1 MIKIKLKPSFHKFSS
16 IILDGNYI
24 EYEIHPRLKDLNE
37 LDKKDKL
44 TTAEYLE
51 LKKLKSFN
59 EEAEKERYSVKNK
72 ILDSNISEKFKIGEL
87 ITQIFEKPQIDERII
102 LDGIGIE
109 CSLNESDSESKI
121 IKFRSPDNKTRELE
135 IIKNLFLI
143 LNNCFKSGPVLNHIE
158 LIQGYFGI
166 SEQWRITNK
175 TPLTV
180 RLFGSLS
187 IHEKEQLTDFFKTLN
202 SNESLIL
209 DLRNLDGM
217 GSTFHECFKELIA
230 RMKVVYWL
238 IQDNEN
244 ELLNRHFGEMEI
256 QSTYILNNKEEIIE
270 KIKEHN
276 KI

>member
-16 IILDGNYI
+16 IILDENDI
-24 EYEIHPRLKDLNE
+24 EYEIHPRLKDLNG

-59 EEAEKERYSVKNK
+59 EEAEKERYSEKNN
-72 ILDSNISEKFKIGEL
+72 ILDENISKKLQIEEL
-87 ITQIFEKPQIDERII
+87 IIQIFEKPQIDKRAI

-109 CSLNESDSESKI
+109 CSLSQSDSKSRI
-121 IKFRSPDNKTRELE
+121 IEFRSPDIETREFE
-135 IIKNLFLI
+135 IIKNLFSI
-143 LNNCFKSGPVLNHIE
+143 LNDCFTSGPILNHLE

-166 SEQWRITNK
+166 GKQWKITNEN
-175 TPLTV
+175 PLTI

-187 IHEKEQLTDFFKTLN
+187 IYEKDQLTEFFKTLK
-202 SNESLIL
+202 SNDLLIL

-217 GSTFHECFKELIA
+217 GSTFHECFKKLID

-238 IQDNEN
+238 VEDREN
-244 ELLNRHFGEMEI
+244 ELLNRHFDEMEI
-256 QSTYILNNKEEIIE
+256 PSAYILTNKEEIIE
-270 KIKEHN
+270 K
-276 KI
+276 

>member
-16 IILDGNYI
+16 ILLNGNDI
-24 EYEIHPRLKDLNE
+24 EYEIHPRLKDLNG

-59 EEAEKERYSVKNK
+59 EEAEKERYLEKNK
-72 ILDSNISEKFKIGEL
+72 ILDSNISEKLQIEEL
-87 ITQIFEKPQIDERII
+87 ITQIYEKPQIDERII

-109 CSLNESDSESKI
+109 CSLNKSDLESKI
-121 IKFRSPDNKTRELE
+121 IEFHSPDTKTREFE
-135 IIKNLFLI
+135 IINNLFSI
-143 LNNCFKSGPVLNHIE
+143 LNNSFKHGPVLNHIE

-166 SEQWRITNK
+166 GKQWKITNK
-175 TPLTV
+175 NPLTI

-187 IHEKEQLTDFFKTLN
+187 IHEKEGLIDFFQTLN
-202 SNESLIL
+202 SNEFLIL
-209 DLRNLDGM
+209 DIRNLDGM
-217 GSTFHECFKELIA
+217 GSTFHECFKKLID

-238 IQDNEN
+238 VQNKEN
-244 ELLNRHFGEMEI
+244 ELLNRHLNEMEI
-256 QSTYILNNKEEIIE
+256 SRSLILTDINEIFK

-276 KI
+276 TI